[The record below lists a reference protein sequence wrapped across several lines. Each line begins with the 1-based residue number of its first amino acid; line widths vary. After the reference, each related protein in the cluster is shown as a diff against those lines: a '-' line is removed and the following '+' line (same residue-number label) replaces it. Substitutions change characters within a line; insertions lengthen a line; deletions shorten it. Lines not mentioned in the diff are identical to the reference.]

1 MSGVVLICCGFPI
14 QLPSLGP
21 RESASQSFMAKQV
34 KNPHAMQEIQETW
47 VQSLGKED
55 PLQEEMAAHS
65 SICLKNPMDS
75 EDWQTIVHGVTKS
88 QT

>member
-1 MSGVVLICCGFPI
+1 
-14 QLPSLGP
+14 
-21 RESASQSFMAKQV
+21 
-34 KNPHAMQEIQETW
+34 MQEIQETW

-75 EDWQTIVHGVTKS
+75 EAWQTIVHGVAKS